1 MFSEGERIALMDV
14 KELSEE
20 RFRIFQDVYS
30 GKIPKRIP
38 IITGPAFEATIQ
50 FAINNGVVPEGK
62 TRRDIYWE
70 PEYWYDVLD
79 FANSQIYG
87 DAPIGPGAIRLPIL
101 YQILDAKSIM
111 QSESGVMQHPEVHC
125 LEPEEYDDFIKDPMD
140 YMMEVLMPRLY
151 PALDTTPARRAM
163 VFAEAVKANADHM
176 GMIGAAMAKINA
188 KYGFPKSAAGRS
200 TAPFDYMADFLRS
213 FSNINKDMRR
223 CPDKLLA
230 ACDAIVPL
238 MLREGLG
245 TNPAGLPPFY
255 RITIPLHMGSFIS
268 NQQFEKFW
276 YPSMK
281 KVMDG
286 LVAYGH
292 GVDLFVEDDWMRH
305 MELMNEFTGS
315 IRYQFEKGDPV
326 YIKELFTQRTPA
338 GSVHTITG
346 FYKQD
351 HLRYKDKE
359 GCIDEAKKLFDIVAA
374 GGGYVF
380 NFDKGLFSLDE
391 PVASNLKALTEWIR
405 DNTNY

>member
-1 MFSEGERIALMDV
+1 MREKGYKFMNVE
-14 KELSEE
+14 ELREE
-20 RFRIFQDVYS
+20 RGQIYRDVYS

-38 IITGPAFEATIQ
+38 VTVGPAFEATVQ
-50 FAINNGVVPEGK
+50 YAIRKGVVPEGK
-62 TRRDIYWE
+62 TRRDIFWE
-70 PEYWYDVLD
+70 PEYWYDILD
-79 FANSQIYG
+79 YANSQFYG
-87 DAPIGPGAIRLPIL
+87 DTPISTGAIRLPIV
-101 YQILDAKSIM
+101 YQILDAKSII
-111 QSESGVMQHPEVHC
+111 QSDSGVMQHPEVHC
-125 LEPEEYDDFIKDPMD
+125 LEPEEYDDFIADPMT
-140 YMMEVLMPRLY
+140 YMIEVLLPRLY
-151 PALDTTPARRAM
+151 PALDTTPGRRAM
-163 VFAEAVKANADHM
+163 IMAQAVKANADHM
-176 GMIGAAMAKINA
+176 AMIGSAMAKINA
-188 KYGFPKSAAGRS
+188 KYGFAKSAAGRS

-213 FSNINKDMRR
+213 FSNINMDMRR

-230 ACDAIVPL
+230 ACEAIVPL

-245 TNPAGLPPFY
+245 SNPKALPPFY
-255 RITIPLHMGSFIS
+255 RISIPLHMGSFIS
-268 NQQFEKFW
+268 NKQFEKFW

-326 YIKELFTQRTPA
+326 YVKKLFTENTPK

-351 HLRYKDKE
+351 HLRYLNAE
-359 GCIDEAKKLFDIVAA
+359 QCIDEAKKLFDVVAE

-391 PVASNLKALTEWIR
+391 PVETNLKALTEWIR